1 MFIRVPT
8 RENRNKTFA
17 YTKEGALKFSE
28 NTIIIWIYYY
38 SLIGFRNVY
47 HGSWLHDSILMT

>member
-28 NTIIIWIYYY
+28 NTIII
-38 SLIGFRNVY
+38 
-47 HGSWLHDSILMT
+47 